1 MTVASLI
8 AAFVAQDILE
18 CPRLILFF
26 FFGGRA
32 SEEPLIL
39 ERYHF
44 EDGVAF
50 SQL

>member
-18 CPRLILFF
+18 CPRLILF